1 MTKTKGYL
9 ELRKFVIHK
18 LTNQLSPALTYHGVH
33 HVKDVINVCKQ
44 YIKRLKIRGREA
56 ELLLSGALIHDIG
69 FLYTYRDHEEKGVEI
84 AKELLPGYA
93 FDKDEIDL
101 ISGLILATKVPQV
114 PKTELEK
121 ILCDADL
128 DYLGRSDFDPI
139 SESLFQ
145 ELQNVNLLHD
155 RLAWDKIQIKFLDGH
170 YYHTNYAKKYR
181 QPNKSERLEEIKQ
194 RVNEQEQST

>member
-18 LTNQLSPALTYHGVH
+18 LTNHLSPDLTYHGVH
-33 HVKDVINVCKQ
+33 HVKDVLSVCKQ
-44 YIKRLKIRGREA
+44 YIKRLRIKGREA
-56 ELLLSGALIHDIG
+56 ELLLTGALIHDIG

-84 AKELLPGYA
+84 AKELLSNYA
-93 FDKDEIDL
+93 FDKEEIEL
-101 ISGLILATKVPQV
+101 ISGLIIATKVPQL

-128 DYLGRSDFDPI
+128 DYLGRNDFDPI

-155 RLAWDKIQIKFLDGH
+155 RLTWDKIQIKFLEGH
-170 YYHTNYAKKYR
+170 FYHTNYAKKYR
-181 QPNKSERLEEIKQ
+181 QPNKSVRLEEIKQ
-194 RVNEQEQST
+194 RVNEQEKST

>member
-18 LTNQLSPALTYHGVH
+18 LTGHLSPDLTYHGVH
-33 HVKDVINVCKQ
+33 HVKDVLGVCNR
-44 YIKRLKIRGREA
+44 YIKRLKIKGREA
-56 ELLLSGALIHDIG
+56 ELLLTGALIHDIG

-84 AKELLPGYA
+84 ACELLPNYS
-93 FDKDEIDL
+93 FDKDEIKL
-101 ISGLILATKVPQV
+101 ISGLILATKVPQQ

-155 RLAWDKIQIKFLDGH
+155 RLTWDKIQIKFLEGH
-170 YYHTNYAKKYR
+170 YYHTPYAKKYR
-181 QPNKSERLEEIKQ
+181 QPNKSARLEEIKQ
-194 RVNEQEQST
+194 RVNEQEQSN